1 MRWDVLVGV
10 AYGSDV
16 QLVKKLLLESA
27 TEHPV
32 VLGSP
37 EPAVI
42 FSNFGAS
49 SLDFTLRFWVRHVDL
64 GVSTSSEIREAIDR
78 KFREHGVEIPFPQM
92 DVRMCSGDGAVR
104 VGMEDGLRKHV
115 EATGEGVEK

>member
-1 MRWDVLVGV
+1 MWRDVLVGV
-10 AYGSDV
+10 AYGLDI

-27 TEHPV
+27 TEHPA
-32 VLGSP
+32 VLSSP

-64 GVSTSSEIREAIDR
+64 GVSASSEIREAIDR

-92 DVRMCSGDGAVR
+92 DVHVRSGDGAVR
-104 VGMEDGLRKHV
+104 VEMEDGLRKHV
-115 EATGEGVEK
+115 EAAREGAEK